1 MRTNNFSDS
10 FLPFQLESAFS
21 SAFLLYVI
29 DAVSPDF
36 VSDKSWLNMAH
47 GIFDLM
53 ISRGSPAAQLRK
65 REFAR
70 LEQIMIDFMQSNNS
84 QYDPA
89 AYDHAAHQHR
99 PAEPGKADSLEEAD
113 DDLDSHHQRHHQQ
126 GLSDEMMG
134 NTTGHDGEESWDLLG
149 NFGEF
154 TMSPTELLNL
164 AEDLQVEDF
173 M

>member
-1 MRTNNFSDS
+1 M
-10 FLPFQLESAFS
+10 
-21 SAFLLYVI
+21 I
-29 DAVSPDF
+29 DAVAPDF
-36 VSDKSWLNMAH
+36 VSDKSWLNISH
-47 GIFDLM
+47 GIFDVM

-70 LEQIMIDFMQSNNS
+70 LEQIMIDFMQSNSN
-84 QYDPA
+84 YDPA

-99 PAEPGKADSLEEAD
+99 PVETSEKADPVEEAD
-113 DDLDSHHQRHHQQ
+113 EALQQHDQQQQQHHGMSDDI
-126 GLSDEMMG
+126 MA
-134 NTTGHDGEESWDLLG
+134 NATGHDGEESWDLLG

-154 TMSPTELLNL
+154 TMSPTELLHL